1 MTAESSSIDVAPHW
15 LMRLFGAQAAT
26 FSLGD
31 KGLEVTTKNGEN
43 YLIEATSLANEATFQ
58 EGIVFSG
65 WCCKRTAAK
74 RCSLAC
80 ARLTVNGYFSGC
92 ERTGYANWRPR

>member
-58 EGIVFSG
+58 EGIVFPAG
-65 WCCKRTAAK
+65 AA
-74 RCSLAC
+74 
-80 ARLTVNGYFSGC
+80 NGLRRKGVPWPAQ
-92 ERTGYANWRPR
+92 G

>member
-26 FSLGD
+26 FTLGD
-31 KGLEVTTKNGEN
+31 KGLEVTTKSGEN

-58 EGIVFSG
+58 EGVVFS
-65 WCCKRTAAK
+65 
-74 RCSLAC
+74 
-80 ARLTVNGYFSGC
+80 RL
-92 ERTGYANWRPR
+92 